1 MGEAD
6 SPALKNPLPTIPC
19 GSKALGKAPKSDLQ
33 VGPPLPQGL
42 PQPEHCPWA
51 LRVHLWEGV
60 GLKEVTRAICPS

>member
-33 VGPPLPQGL
+33 VGPPSPK
-42 PQPEHCPWA
+42 A
-51 LRVHLWEGV
+51 F
-60 GLKEVTRAICPS
+60 PSLSTVPGP